1 MKNFIKNGIIP
12 IGAYCSPMPPKGDYP
27 NKITEEQYKAVK
39 DAGIDIIYA
48 HSEVMNSP
56 TEEYAFLS
64 LDLAEKTGLTV
75 FVRDEIAKEYVA
87 LGDKDDKPFKLLT
100 EQEKCDL
107 DERFKKSLLR
117 YCNHK
122 AFGGISFWDEP
133 GYDSFEGIKRAKDV
147 FDSVCPGKNF
157 YVNMYPYYISPA
169 QYQFG
174 YWCNKEKAKAT
185 NPHFDVVEGGKNIDR
200 YEFLYDSY
208 IEQVGPDIFSYD
220 AYPFC
225 TFGSANTAIHE
236 VLWELPQF
244 LHAREEENGTPFAVF
259 LQAGGM
265 WEGST
270 HVRIPTYAEISL
282 GVGVPLL
289 YGAKV
294 LQVFPYSY
302 PNDWLNDD
310 VAQAGLIDRYGEKT
324 RIYYDYQKV
333 FSFVRAMQGELVK
346 SKLKGI
352 IKSGKYENGLPCDE
366 ELKKIAW
373 SECIFN
379 GELSKKCSCEITS
392 CKGVEKIESDVQ
404 CLTGVLDVDGKDG
417 FFVVNNSATSCAN
430 YTIQFN
436 NQVSC
441 LIIQDGERK
450 EVVTDKVTLSLS
462 EGAFALIT
470 CR

>member
-1 MKNFIKNGIIP
+1 MKRKAREKFWIYYNSFGFGEGFRVEEFGRHVNDPNYQYSETRPNNIIQIVTKGVCYLTVLNGEEKTEYTLSA
-12 IGAYCSPMPPKGDYP
+12 GDGFMVQSGTAHAYISDECEPCTRVWMAFTGTESKEVLKGFEMADGHSVFRGLD
-27 NKITEEQYKAVK
+27 VK
-39 DAGIDIIYA
+39 DIERSFDTLAKNTSGEIISKFNVLGVAYKIFGA
-48 HSEVMNSP
+48 
-56 TEEYAFLS
+56 
-64 LDLAEKTGLTV
+64 
-75 FVRDEIAKEYVA
+75 IAKNVNSSKIEENEFSKT
-87 LGDKDDKPFKLLT
+87 DK
-100 EQEKCDL
+100 Q
-107 DERFKKSLLR
+107 
-117 YCNHK
+117 
-122 AFGGISFWDEP
+122 
-133 GYDSFEGIKRAKDV
+133 KD
-147 FDSVCPGKNF
+147 F
-157 YVNMYPYYISPA
+157 VN
-169 QYQFG
+169 
-174 YWCNKEKAKAT
+174 T
-185 NPHFDVVEGGKNIDR
+185 VVH
-200 YEFLYDSY
+200 Y

-392 CKGVEKIESDVQ
+392 CKGVEKIASDVQ